1 MNSSQSAG
9 STDPAYADSRHRL
22 VALGASDIPAIL
34 ELENA
39 CWLPGIRA
47 NAETLE
53 ERFAMGHISLGM
65 CINDAL
71 VGIVSFSYTHFSPD
85 EPAGLPASFREFSS
99 RPMANDHNTAFAYNL
114 NIHPRARGGVLTREL
129 LSAGLSR
136 MREDGCYYLLGV
148 GRCPSYN
155 GSTGGEVESI
165 RPSPVLSHAIDE
177 FMRNGR
183 QPAPGQLL
191 ADPVL
196 KFYQHSLG
204 CEFLRV
210 VPDFLPGDTPSG
222 GFGII
227 FYKTL

>member
-1 MNSSQSAG
+1 MNGNRSADITEAVSAHRG
-9 STDPAYADSRHRL
+9 YRL
-22 VALGASDIPAIL
+22 VALGTGDIPAIL

-47 NAETLE
+47 SATMLET
-53 ERFAMGHISLGM
+53 RFAMGHISLGM
-65 CINDAL
+65 HINDAL
-71 VGIVSFSYTHFSPD
+71 AGIVSFSYTRFSPD
-85 EPAGLPASFREFSS
+85 EPAGLPTSFREFSS

-114 NIHPRARGGVLTREL
+114 NIHPRARGGTLTRDL
-129 LSAGLSR
+129 LWAGLSR
-136 MREDGCYYLLGV
+136 MREDGCQYLLGV

-155 GSTGGEVESI
+155 GSTGGEVENI
-165 RPSPVLSHAIDE
+165 QPSPALRHAIDE
-177 FMRNGR
+177 FMRSGR

-196 KFYQHSLG
+196 KFYRHSLG

-222 GFGII
+222 GFGVI